1 MQRPGIS
8 AKSAHFWTSFVAP
21 QGDGQSQD
29 PPILWVDG
37 VKLERRY
44 NFPEFGDRRASK
56 VGRVIHFQRT
66 KHRLLCEVLLQA
78 TSAHGRGDSEPAE
91 EICGP
96 FGKFVK
102 SRWRAPQQHVGGLW
116 RYVTGGVRRPRTPN
130 RPRWWSTIRRR
141 RKTPNGSSH
150 CLPDGV
156 SPEAGAMREV
166 AGACRFRSADGDLA
180 RPGRFGLWQRER

>member
-1 MQRPGIS
+1 LTKAGAIAAAWNYSEQNLRISGHHLSRPR
-8 AKSAHFWTSFVAP
+8 ATVNRKN
-21 QGDGQSQD
+21 

-78 TSAHGRGDSEPAE
+78 TSAHGRGDSEPPE

-96 FGKFVK
+96 FRKF
-102 SRWRAPQQHVGGLW
+102 GGNL
-116 RYVTGGVRRPRTPN
+116 
-130 RPRWWSTIRRR
+130 
-141 RKTPNGSSH
+141 
-150 CLPDGV
+150 
-156 SPEAGAMREV
+156 
-166 AGACRFRSADGDLA
+166 DGDHRSSTPA
-180 RPGRFGLWQRER
+180 VFGDT